1 MRSGSAEGDGWRN
14 GLGLTTSRASGCFNH
29 AFIVRRY
36 RLTTPTASAATTT
49 QLNFSVCVI
58 STL

>member
-14 GLGLTTSRASGCFNH
+14 WLGLTISRASGCFNH
-29 AFIVRRY
+29 AFIVRTY
-36 RLTTPTASAATTT
+36 RLVTLTASAATIT
-49 QLNFSVCVI
+49 QLNLSVCVI